1 VAKNGRQWLTVIHF
15 KCVYCGQRI
24 LAKDDGRGKKG
35 HCPTCKHIIYVPPE
49 FKPDSN
55 LAPLALAPE
64 TPPKEHLSETTKDP
78 SVITEEF
85 PPPDS
90 LDNLTDLYEEKLG
103 FLIPN
108 YDELS
113 LFLMSAVFLIL
124 YFTSSK
130 LQDDIITFLMRLD
143 ILRRY
148 LYVGLFMLGMSLC
161 LYHVFTPRQKTEI
174 EKNIMLL
181 FAITINAATGIIAGL
196 YMLKDCP
203 GWLLIFPAWNIINS
217 ALLIIMQYVNLF
229 DETQISDRD
238 ATITQVII
246 GLAAILI
253 IFYICNNV
261 FNLHWAITYSICII
275 YTTSFDRGLQSVFP
289 VLAGQNDEQTPEVK
303 S

>member
-1 VAKNGRQWLTVIHF
+1 MIHF
-15 KCVYCGQRI
+15 KCVYCGQKI
-24 LAKDDGRGKKG
+24 VAKDDGRGKKG
-35 HCPTCKHIIYVPPE
+35 HCPTCKHIISVPPTFQPE
-49 FKPDSN
+49 SD
-55 LAPLALAPE
+55 LAPLTLAPE
-64 TPPKEHLSETTKDP
+64 TPPKKQLSETDKVL
-78 SVITEEF
+78 SAITEEF
-85 PPPDS
+85 PLPDS
-90 LDNLTDLYEEKLG
+90 PDDLTDLYEEKLG

-113 LFLMSAVFLIL
+113 LFLMSAVFIIL
-124 YFTSSK
+124 YFTSGK
-130 LQDDIITFLMRLD
+130 LQDDIIGFLMRLD

-161 LYHVFTPRQKTEI
+161 LYHVFTPRQKTDI
-174 EKNIMLL
+174 EKGIMLL
-181 FAITINAATGIIAGL
+181 FAISINAATGIIAGF
-196 YMLKDCP
+196 YMLKGCP

-217 ALLIIMQYVNLF
+217 ILLIIMQYVNLF
-229 DETQISDRD
+229 DEDQISDRD

-289 VLAGQNDEQTPEVK
+289 VLAGQDDEQSPEVK
-303 S
+303 P

>member
-1 VAKNGRQWLTVIHF
+1 MIHF

-24 LAKDDGRGKKG
+24 VAKEEGRGKKG
-35 HCPTCKHIIYVPPE
+35 QCPTCKHIVYVPPE
-49 FKPDSN
+49 FKADSN
-55 LAPLALAPE
+55 LAPLAIAPD
-64 TPPKEHLSETTKDP
+64 TPPKEHISETGKIL
-78 SVITEEF
+78 SAITEEF

-90 LDNLTDLYEEKLG
+90 PEDLTDLYEEKYG

-113 LFLMSAVFLIL
+113 LFLMSAVFIIL
-124 YFTSSK
+124 YFTSIR
-130 LQDDIITFLMRLD
+130 LQDDIISFLMRLD
-143 ILRRY
+143 IWRRY

-161 LYHVFTPRQKTEI
+161 LYHVFTPREKTEI

-181 FAITINAATGIIAGL
+181 FAVTINAATGVIAGF
-196 YMLKDCP
+196 YMIKECP

-229 DETQISDRD
+229 DESQISDRN

-246 GLAAILI
+246 GLAATLI
-253 IFYICNNV
+253 IFFICNNV
-261 FNLHWAITYSICII
+261 FKLHWAITYSICII

-289 VLAGQNDEQTPEVK
+289 VLAGQDDEQTPEVQP
-303 S
+303 

>member
-1 VAKNGRQWLTVIHF
+1 MVHF

-24 LAKDDGRGKKG
+24 LANDDGRGKKG
-35 HCPTCKHIIYVPPE
+35 QCPTCKHIIYVPPAL
-49 FKPDSN
+49 KADSN
-55 LAPLALAPE
+55 LSPLTLQPD
-64 TPPKEHLSETTKDP
+64 TPPKKRICEHDKDP
-78 SVITEEF
+78 PVITEEF

-90 LDNLTDLYEEKLG
+90 PDDLTDLYEDRYG

-113 LFLMSAVFLIL
+113 LFLMSAVFILL

-161 LYHVFTPRQKTEI
+161 LYHVFTSRKKTDI
-174 EKNIMLL
+174 EKYIMLL
-181 FAITINAATGIIAGL
+181 FAITINAATGVIAGF

-217 ALLIIMQYVNLF
+217 ILLIVMQYVNLF
-229 DETQISDRD
+229 DESQISDRD
-238 ATITQVII
+238 ATITQLII
-246 GLAAILI
+246 GLAAILT
-253 IFYICNNV
+253 IFFICNNT
-261 FNLHWAITYSICII
+261 FKLHWAITYSICII
-275 YTTSFDRGLQSVFP
+275 YTTSFNRGLQSVFP
-289 VLAGQNDEQTPEVK
+289 VLAGQNDEQSPEVK

>member
-1 VAKNGRQWLTVIHF
+1 MIHF

-24 LAKDDGRGKKG
+24 LANDDGRGKKG
-35 HCPTCKHIIYVPPE
+35 QCPTCKHIIYVPPALA
-49 FKPDSN
+49 DSN
-55 LAPLALAPE
+55 LAPLALKPD
-64 TPPKEHLSETTKDP
+64 TPPKKRLSETDKDP
-78 SVITEEF
+78 SAITEEF
-85 PPPDS
+85 PQSDS
-90 LDNLTDLYEEKLG
+90 MDDLTDLYEEKLG

-124 YFTSSK
+124 YFTSSN

-161 LYHVFTPRQKTEI
+161 LYHVFTPRQKTDV
-174 EKNIMLL
+174 EKGIMLL
-181 FAITINAATGIIAGL
+181 FAISINAATGIIAGL
-196 YMLKDCP
+196 YMLKGCP
-203 GWLLIFPAWNIINS
+203 GWLLVFPAWNIINS
-217 ALLIIMQYVNLF
+217 ILLIIMQYIDLF

-246 GLAAILI
+246 GLAAILT
-253 IFYICNNV
+253 IFFICNNT
-261 FNLHWAITYSICII
+261 FKLHWAITYSICII

-289 VLAGQNDEQTPEVK
+289 VLAGQNDEQSPEVK
-303 S
+303 P

>member
-1 VAKNGRQWLTVIHF
+1 VIHF
-15 KCVYCGQRI
+15 KCAYCGQRI

-35 HCPTCKHIIYVPPE
+35 QCPTCKHIIYVPKTFQPE
-49 FKPDSN
+49 SN
-55 LAPLALAPE
+55 LAPLALAPD
-64 TPPKEHLSETTKDP
+64 TPPKEHLSETGKVL
-78 SVITEEF
+78 SAITGEF

-90 LDNLTDLYEEKLG
+90 LEDLTDLYEEKYG

-113 LFLMSAVFLIL
+113 LFLMSAVFIIL

-143 ILRRY
+143 IWRRY

-161 LYHVFTPRQKTEI
+161 LYHVFTPRNKTEI

-181 FAITINAATGIIAGL
+181 FAITINAATGLIAGF
-196 YMLKDCP
+196 YMLKNCP
-203 GWLLIFPAWNIINS
+203 GWLFVFPAWNIINS

-229 DETQISDRD
+229 DEGQISDRD

-246 GLAAILI
+246 GLAAIRI

-261 FNLHWAITYSICII
+261 FKLHWAITYSICII

-289 VLAGQNDEQTPEVK
+289 VLAGQEDEQAPEDK
-303 S
+303 P

>member
-1 VAKNGRQWLTVIHF
+1 MVHF
-15 KCVYCGQRI
+15 KCIYCGQRI
-24 LAKDDGRGKKG
+24 LANDDGRGKKG
-35 HCPTCKHIIYVPPE
+35 LCPKCGHTIYVPLV

-55 LAPLALAPE
+55 LAPLALQPVA
-64 TPPKEHLSETTKDP
+64 TPKEHLSETGKDP

-85 PPPDS
+85 PSTDS
-90 LDNLTDLYEEKLG
+90 LDDLTDLYEEKYG

-130 LQDDIITFLMRLD
+130 LQDDIIAFLMRLD

-161 LYHVFTPRQKTEI
+161 LYHVFTPRQKTDI
-174 EKNIMLL
+174 EKGIMLL
-181 FAITINAATGIIAGL
+181 FAISINAATGLIAGF
-196 YMLKDCP
+196 YMLKECP
-203 GWLLIFPAWNIINS
+203 GWLLVFPAWNIINS
-217 ALLIIMQYVNLF
+217 ILLIVMQYVKLF
-229 DETQISDRD
+229 DEGQISDRD

-253 IFYICNNV
+253 IFYICNNT
-261 FNLHWAITYSICII
+261 FKLHWAITYSICII

-289 VLAGQNDEQTPEVK
+289 GLTGQKYEQSSEI
-303 S
+303 